1 MVSGLRV
8 SVDRELC
15 TGTGSCVFAAPD
27 VFEQDDTDGRVVL
40 LREHPEPGESDDV
53 QEAADV
59 CPVAAIKL
67 HRR

>member
-1 MVSGLRV
+1 
-8 SVDRELC
+8 
-15 TGTGSCVFAAPD
+15 